1 MYIEMTHYFESG
13 LAEDRDEEPGRSF
26 FPHFFPFMICMIE
39 DIYTSGSS
47 GIGEKPMYRVNSRA
61 IYKNTRYLINCSSW
75 IMQNL
80 QKHSVGKE
88 CTAWLIITEF
98 KQNFWKPKAGST
110 MIMER
115 QLRNVIMIMIKWY
128 N

>member
-13 LAEDRDEEPGRSF
+13 LAEDRDEEPGRGF

-75 IMQNL
+75 IYAKSSETLSWQRVHCLTDN
-80 QKHSVGKE
+80 HR
-88 CTAWLIITEF
+88 I
-98 KQNFWKPKAGST
+98 
-110 MIMER
+110 
-115 QLRNVIMIMIKWY
+115 
-128 N
+128 